1 MREKEKKIEYVCE
14 FYVFLIL
21 IRTSDTSYP
30 YFLTRSFSSMFFVRQ
45 NKRCLFCLGTKLF

>member
-1 MREKEKKIEYVCE
+1 MREKEKKIEYVSE